1 MQLHELSRAN
11 SSNADSLRFY
21 TGEVSASAIL
31 YAVLIGLH
39 PAESLAVLCARSK
52 VPVSLLKVR
61 KRSNRAEVARAEWKQ
76 QKHMG
81 HRDWG
86 SWCGNV
92 ENTSA

>member
-1 MQLHELSRAN
+1 MRLHELSRPN
-11 SSNADSLRFY
+11 SSNANSLRFY

-31 YAVLIGLH
+31 YAVLKGLH
-39 PAESLAVLCARSK
+39 SAESLAVLWAKIK

-76 QKHMG
+76 QKHMR

-92 ENTSA
+92 GNTSA